1 MFEYVCPLQPAIAA
15 LTNPCLGAI
24 TVNYEALPMF
34 ICMATVFVMQLIEF
48 LISRNMNAKNNSS
61 ALQEPPKDIESG
73 SAPAPLSEMK
83 VVTAAADDHKHHQHQ
98 HQHQHEQQQQQH
110 QQHSHS
116 HSHSHHV
123 HCVDTSS
130 VETSAHTRSFVTLII
145 FELGVAFHS
154 VIIGLALGIISGP
167 EFRTLLAALVFHQF
181 FEGFA
186 LGSAIIGIDPSK
198 STTAKTVLAYVLS
211 TPIGIAIG
219 IVIRSTYNENSSSA
233 LWTQGV
239 FDSVSAGTLLYAGLV
254 ELLTYGLTINPKF
267 AATGAVSRGTVT
279 TAFLSLYAG
288 AGAMSLIGK
297 WA

>member
-1 MFEYVCPLQPAIAA
+1 
-15 LTNPCLGAI
+15 
-24 TVNYEALPMF
+24 MF
-34 ICMATVFVMQLIEF
+34 ICMATIFAMQLIEF
-48 LISRNMNAKNNSS
+48 LISRNMNAKKSPV
-61 ALQEPPKDIESG
+61 QKTPKDIESG
-73 SAPAPLSEMK
+73 TPAPLSEMK
-83 VVTAAADDHKHHQHQ
+83 FSAAVVVGDDHKHHQH
-98 HQHQHEQQQQQH
+98 HHHQHEHQH
-110 QQHSHS
+110 EREHEQHSHS

-130 VETSAHTRSFVTLII
+130 VETAAHTRSFVTLII

-154 VIIGLALGIISGP
+154 VIIGLALGIIAGP

-186 LGSAIIGIDPSK
+186 LGSAIIGTDPSK
-198 STTAKTVLAYVLS
+198 STAAKTVLAYVLS
-211 TPIGIAIG
+211 TPIGIALG
-219 IVIRSTYNENSSSA
+219 IIIRNTYNENSSSA

-239 FDSVSAGTLLYAGLV
+239 FDSVSAGTLLYAGIV

-267 AATGAVSRGTVT
+267 ANTGASSRGTVAI
-279 TAFLSLYAG
+279 AFLSLYAG